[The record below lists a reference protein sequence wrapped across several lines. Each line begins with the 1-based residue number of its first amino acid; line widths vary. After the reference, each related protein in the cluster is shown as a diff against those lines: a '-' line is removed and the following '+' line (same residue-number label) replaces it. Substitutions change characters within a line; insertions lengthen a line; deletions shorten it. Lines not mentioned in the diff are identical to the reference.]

1 MERMSE
7 IKNGLRLCLF
17 FWMAFHYLSGCTQT
31 EVVDGPQLPEEGKE
45 VRATFHLNVLANR
58 DSQTRSI
65 AFTAE
70 GTVDT
75 DSIPVNPKDT
85 VVTKATTALPDA
97 EESGIAHLWIGQY
110 DADGNC
116 IFNQYFSVITGNEV
130 DVRLKDSGGKEHH
143 IWFVANTSDLGKIET
158 EAVLQKHVLTY
169 SSEGDGLPSN
179 RLCGMVGSWSGS
191 VDEGGVENIKVDLT
205 RLVAKISFAY
215 LIGGTDFSFTPT
227 SVTLNSVPD
236 RYQVKAPVNQLTA
249 DMIYKTYNGTAS
261 KDGATMYWYLP
272 ENMAGT
278 VSGENAVESEK
289 KKTGKGVTNATYIE
303 LTGRAVQ
310 SGVTYENVR
319 FRFYPGSGMNNY
331 DIERNSHYTM
341 NVTLAGIDITDER
354 ITVGTIPPVEITPGN
369 MPAGVGGEKELQIT
383 ARPGQSWAIRLPD
396 WLSALIKG
404 KDLSVPTSGSITY
417 QGPAQL
423 LFKAETANPKA
434 ETRTF
439 SFPLTITSEEQTIEI
454 VQDGSTLETGGSISL
469 GAVSGSEGSSIF
481 TATKG
486 LPWRAVLS
494 DGSWLTWASTNP
506 GTGGDAATGESQN
519 LIVKATASN
528 PYAKERS
535 VNITMEGGESIG
547 SVDYHNLQ
555 KNISVSQVAS
565 TVTCPS
571 NPVAVTAEGTND
583 ASSSFTATSGL
594 SWQVAVLEDNKWI
607 GLTGQTTGTTTAES
621 QNVTFNVPVNPNSSV
636 RSGAIAVRIGDENEG
651 PTGTI
656 AVQQGASS
664 LTVEDTPTPLE
675 PTVGTTA
682 TLEFTGTKG
691 LSYNIVCPD
700 WLEFTNGTT
709 GTTTGSRQAIE
720 YKTNSVNKNKEARNG
735 DILVT
740 AGNIE
745 KETAVTQNASSF
757 TVEPTEINLP
767 YKESTGT
774 VTVTGTLGLPWT
786 VMRSGGDDNAVIAAS
801 TASGTATGEG
811 QTVTFSAPAN
821 EDKVRF
827 ATFIIAVTGGNH
839 SATIIVNQNATL
851 AATEFKIDES
861 VLKRYYNQI
870 VTNVN
875 QGYSWITHPPFNVE
889 GADKS
894 SSFGITNVV
903 LSDNPTMTGS
913 YILQV
918 QRGQNSADAPYSNQ
932 KNYCENL
939 VEDGYS
945 DWRIPTELETYEM
958 CANRE
963 KIEKGEGVTPFC
975 AACNADPESKGRWML
990 SCSRFQGG
998 TDYCR
1003 VRSVDCV
1010 LDYNYDYKGGF
1021 VRCVRMVNK

>member
-1 MERMSE
+1 MKRMSE
-7 IKNGLRLCLF
+7 IKNGLRFSLF
-17 FWMAFHYLSGCTQT
+17 VWAVFYFLSGCTQT
-31 EVVDGPQLPEEGKE
+31 EVVDEPQLPKGGKE
-45 VRATFHLNVLANR
+45 VQATFHLNVLANR

-65 AFTAE
+65 AFAAD
-70 GTVDT
+70 GTIET

-143 IWFVANTSDLGKIET
+143 IWFVANTSDLKKIET
-158 EAVLQKHVLTY
+158 EAALKEHVLTY
-169 SSEGDGLPSN
+169 SSTDVGLPEN
-179 RLCGMVGSWSGS
+179 QLCGMTGMWNGVIN
-191 VDEGGVENIKVDLT
+191 EGGVESIHVDLT

-215 LIGGTDFSFTPT
+215 LIGGTAFSFTPT

-236 RYQVKAPVNQLTA
+236 RYQIEAPSNQLIT
-249 DMIYKTYNGTAS
+249 DVTYKTYSGTANR
-261 KDGATMYWYLP
+261 DGATMYWYLP

-278 VSGENAVESEK
+278 VRDENAVDAEK
-289 KKTGKGVTNATYIE
+289 KKTGKGVTKATYIE
-303 LTGRAVQ
+303 LKGQAVQ
-310 SGVTYENVR
+310 SGVTYENVS

-331 DIERNSHYTM
+331 DIVRNSHYTM

-354 ITVGTIPPVEITPGN
+354 ITVGTIPPVEVNPGN
-369 MPAGVGGEKELQIT
+369 MPAGIGGEKELQIT
-383 ARPGQSWAIRLPD
+383 ARPGQEWIIRLPG
-396 WLSALIKG
+396 WLSVLING
-404 KDLSVPTSGSITY
+404 KDQAIPESSISY

-454 VQDGSTLETGGSISL
+454 VQDGSTLETGNSISL

-494 DGSWLTWASTNP
+494 DGGWLTWASTNP

-528 PYAKERS
+528 PYAKGRS
-535 VNITMEGGESIG
+535 VNITVEGGESIG

-571 NPVAVTAEGTND
+571 NPVVVTAEGTND
-583 ASSSFTATSGL
+583 ATSSFTATSGL
-594 SWQVAVLEDNKWI
+594 SWQVAVSEDNKWI

-636 RSGAIAVRIGDENEG
+636 RNGTIAVRIGDESEG
-651 PTGTI
+651 PIGTI
-656 AVQQGASS
+656 SVQQGASS

-682 TLEFTGTKG
+682 TLGFTGTKG

-720 YKTNSVNKNKEARNG
+720 YKTNSVNKNKEARSG
-735 DILVT
+735 QISVT

-745 KETAVTQNASSF
+745 KETAITQNASSF

-811 QTVTFSAPAN
+811 QTVTFSAPVN
-821 EDKVRF
+821 ENNVRF

-875 QGYSWITHPPFNVE
+875 PDYSWITHPPFNVE

-903 LSDNPTMTGS
+903 LNDNPTMTGS

-945 DWRIPTELETYEM
+945 DWRIPTELEAYEM
-958 CANRE
+958 CANRV

-975 AACNADPESKGRWML
+975 AACNEDIESKGRWML
-990 SCSRFQGG
+990 SCSRFKGG
-998 TDYCR
+998 PDYCR

-1010 LDYNYDYKGGF
+1010 LDYNRYYYGGF
-1021 VRCVRMVNK
+1021 VRCVRMVKK

>member
-1 MERMSE
+1 MKRMSE
-7 IKNGLRLCLF
+7 IKNGLRFSLF
-17 FWMAFHYLSGCTQT
+17 VWAVFYFLSGCTQT
-31 EVVDGPQLPEEGKE
+31 EVVDEPQLPKEGKE
-45 VRATFHLNVLANR
+45 VQATFHLNVLANR

-65 AFTAE
+65 AFTAD
-70 GTVDT
+70 GTTET
-75 DSIPVNPKDT
+75 DSIPANPKDT
-85 VVTKATTALPDA
+85 VKTKAADQLPEGED
-97 EESGIAHLWIGQY
+97 SRIAHLWIGQY
-110 DADGNC
+110 DAGGNW
-116 IFNQYFSVITGNEV
+116 IFNQYFPIITGGKV
-130 DVRLKDSGGKEHH
+130 DVRLKDSGGTKHH
-143 IWFVANTSDLGKIET
+143 VWFVANAGDLGKIET
-158 EAVLQKHVLTY
+158 EAALKEHVLTY
-169 SSEGDGLPSN
+169 SSTDVGLPEN
-179 RLCGMVGSWSGS
+179 QLCGMTGMWNGVIN
-191 VDEGGVENIKVDLT
+191 EGGVESIHVDLT

-215 LIGGTDFSFTPT
+215 LTGGTDFSFTPT

-236 RYQVKAPVNQLTA
+236 RYQIEAPSNQLIT
-249 DMIYKTYNGTAS
+249 DVTYKTYSGTANR
-261 KDGATMYWYLP
+261 DGATMYWYLP

-278 VSGENAVESEK
+278 VSDENAVDAEK
-289 KKTGKGVTNATYIE
+289 KKTGKGVTKATYIE
-303 LTGRAVQ
+303 LKGQAVQ
-310 SGVTYENVR
+310 SGVTYENVS

-331 DIERNSHYTM
+331 DIVRNSHYTM

-354 ITVGTIPPVEITPGN
+354 ITVGTIPPVEVDPGN
-369 MPAGVGGEKELQIT
+369 MPAGIGGEKELQIT
-383 ARPGQSWAIRLPD
+383 ARPGQEWIIRLPG
-396 WLSALIKG
+396 WLSVLING
-404 KDLSVPTSGSITY
+404 KDQAIPESSISY

-423 LFKAETANPKA
+423 LFKAETANPQA

-454 VQDGSTLETGGSISL
+454 VQDGSTLEAGGSISL
-469 GAVSGSEGSSIF
+469 GAVSGSEGSSTF

-494 DGSWLTWASTNP
+494 DGGWLTWASTNP

-535 VNITMEGGESIG
+535 VNITVEGGESIG

-594 SWQVAVLEDNKWI
+594 SWQIAVSEDNKWI
-607 GLTGQTTGTTTAES
+607 GLTGQMTGTTTNES
-621 QNVTFNVPVNPNSSV
+621 QNVTFNVPVNPNSSL
-636 RSGAIAVRIGDENEG
+636 RNGTIAVHVGDENEG

-664 LTVEDTPTPLE
+664 LTVENNPTPLD

-682 TLEFTGTKG
+682 TLGFTGTKG

-811 QTVTFSAPAN
+811 QTVTFSAPVN
-821 EDKVRF
+821 ENNVRF

-875 QGYSWITHPPFNVE
+875 PDYSWITHPPFNVE

-945 DWRIPTELETYEM
+945 DWRIPTELEAYEM
-958 CANRE
+958 CANRV

-975 AACNADPESKGRWML
+975 AACNEDLESKGRWML
-990 SCSRFQGG
+990 SCSYFKGG
-998 TDYCR
+998 PDYCR

-1010 LDYNYDYKGGF
+1010 LDYNRYYYGGF
-1021 VRCVRMVNK
+1021 VRCVRMVKK